1 MGDCN
6 CNSKSKSNTTKTKTN
21 TDTKWLNKGDNIK
34 HYIEKLNSP
43 FKQTDIIKAIVE
55 SRDNFVNTE
64 STVNKSYLEKKDNI
78 SFTEFKLKLD
88 SLL

>member
-6 CNSKSKSNTTKTKTN
+6 CNSKSKSKTKTN
-21 TDTKWLNKGDNIK
+21 PDTKWLNKGDNIK

-43 FKQTDIIKAIVE
+43 FKQTDIIKDIVE
-55 SRDNFVNTE
+55 SRDNFVNIE

-78 SFTEFKLKLD
+78 SLTEFKSKLD